1 MKWQF
6 GKTTQR
12 VAAFTLSIFLMLS
25 QAAQAENNIGTG
37 DVAGDLAALVDSNVF
52 VLNSAGALTLVK
64 TAYLTAGGTALTS
77 GSTLPTGTQV
87 DFMIYVNNMS
97 SVPIADV
104 SMQDVLDPLF
114 LYQGGTIRVDN
125 GVANCALTACTQ
137 AEVDAI
143 YASAILPANARTDG
157 VDADTAS
164 FAGVTVDA
172 GNENVANGQIDVAA
186 NTVMALVFTV
196 TVQ

>member
-1 MKWQF
+1 M
-6 GKTTQR
+6 QR
-12 VAAFTLSIFLMLS
+12 IAAFTVSVFLMLS

-37 DVAGDLAALVDSNVF
+37 DVAGDPLALVDSNVF

-64 TAYLTAGGTALTS
+64 TAYLTAAGTALTS
-77 GSTLPTGTQV
+77 GATLPTGTQV
-87 DFMIYVNNMS
+87 DFMIYVNNLS
-97 SVPIADV
+97 SVPITDI
-104 SMQDVLDPLF
+104 SMRDVLDPLF

-125 GVANCALTACTQ
+125 AVANCALAACTQ
-137 AEVDAI
+137 AEIDAV

-172 GNENVANGQIDVAA
+172 GNQNVANGQLDVAA